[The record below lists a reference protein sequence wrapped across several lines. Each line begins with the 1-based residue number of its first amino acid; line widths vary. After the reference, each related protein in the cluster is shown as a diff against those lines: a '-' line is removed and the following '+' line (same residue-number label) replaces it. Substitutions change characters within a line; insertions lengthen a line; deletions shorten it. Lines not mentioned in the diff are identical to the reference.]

1 MNYPESFTNLPL
13 IGQKPDQCKIS
24 IYSWQHAS
32 HCTLTTAGFIPH
44 YQIYLNEAVRLE
56 AKGCQTFIARNEK
69 NQINLFR
76 SLMLD
81 EMVSL
86 NLNGNT
92 LAGERA
98 RVKWVEY
105 NKGRVEFLRTTEALN
120 G

>member
-1 MNYPESFTNLPL
+1 MNYPKSYKDLPL
-13 IGQKPDQCKIS
+13 IGQKPVECIRS
-24 IYSWQHAS
+24 VYSWQYAPGH
-32 HCTLTTAGFIPH
+32 TLAITGYITNYGMFV
-44 YQIYLNEAVRLE
+44 NESIRLE